1 MWRGIARWGLREAAE
16 AALNAIAENLWKLDK
31 AMLLDIET
39 KAPGTVNNI
48 EETAIIN

>member
-1 MWRGIARWGLREAAE
+1 MWRGPRWGLREAAE
-16 AALNAIAENLWKLDK
+16 ALNAIAENLWKLDK

-48 EETAIIN
+48 EEAAIIN